1 MPTLLRLVF
10 EERDANFRI
19 VPFVCGC
26 LERNGNH
33 VVFVFLV
40 TQRRC
45 LRIRI
50 KEGKVHR
57 KNLLHSFAF
66 SRGNFKKDFVELE

>member
-1 MPTLLRLVF
+1 MCLALDANSVALGF

-26 LERNGNH
+26 LERNGNY
-33 VVFVFLV
+33 VVFVFSV
-40 TQRRC
+40 TQRRF

-50 KEGKVHR
+50 K
-57 KNLLHSFAF
+57 
-66 SRGNFKKDFVELE
+66 

>member
-1 MPTLLRLVF
+1 MLSLVF

-33 VVFVFLV
+33 VVFVFLM
-40 TQRRC
+40 TQRRF

-50 KEGKVHR
+50 KEGEKFIGR
-57 KNLLHSFAF
+57 IFYIPLPL
-66 SRGNFKKDFVELE
+66 VEAILKRIL